1 MSPYS
6 GFSKKVIAVKEQ
18 VSRALALCGIE
29 VPVYQAGLGGVAGPD
44 LAAAVSQAGAL
55 GHLGC
60 IRRSAE
66 DVLLWIR
73 ETRKIADRP
82 FGVNLVLPGGGPDG
96 FEAQLSVVLEE
107 RPKVLS
113 LFWGDFSQVIPRAKA
128 VGIVTMVQVG
138 AVAEARKAAED
149 GADIVIAQGI
159 EAGGHVRGKIG
170 LMALLP
176 AVIEAVAPV
185 PVLAA
190 GGIADAVVVE
200 TALHMGAAGAWVGTR
215 FVASHESLAHDIY
228 KQRLV
233 EAGSADTYH
242 GHFYSVGWRLG
253 TPYRA
258 IRSKES
264 WNPYH
269 LIAGGARKFDAEKY
283 ARSFSVY
290 AGQGVGKIREIL
302 SAGEIV
308 QRLLRRDQRV

>member
-1 MSPYS
+1 MQEQ
-6 GFSKKVIAVKEQ
+6 IA
-18 VSRALALCGIE
+18 RALALCGIE
-29 VPVYQAGLGGVAGPD
+29 IPIFQAGLGGVAGPD
-44 LAAAVSQAGAL
+44 LAAAVSQAGGL

-60 IRRSAE
+60 IRRSAA
-66 DVLLWIR
+66 DVRLWIR
-73 ETRKIADRP
+73 ETRKKTERP
-82 FGVNLVLPGGGPDG
+82 FGVNLVPPGGGPDG

-128 VGIVTMVQVG
+128 AGIVTMVQVG
-138 AVAEARKAAED
+138 SVAEARKTARD

-176 AVIEAVAPV
+176 AVIEAVRPV

-190 GGIADAVVVE
+190 GGIADAAAVDAV
-200 TALHMGAAGAWVGTR
+200 LHMGAAGAWVGTR
-215 FVASHESLAHDIY
+215 FVATHESLAHDIY

-233 EAGSADTYH
+233 AAGTDDTYH
-242 GHFYSVGWRLG
+242 GHFYSYGWRLG

-269 LIAGGARKFDAEKY
+269 LIAGGARRFDDEKF
-283 ARSFSVY
+283 ARGFSVY
-290 AGQGVGKIREIL
+290 GGQGVEQIKDIM
-302 SAGEIV
+302 SAGDIV
-308 QRLLRRDQRV
+308 ERLSGRAPAAR